1 MLSIKNLIF
10 KKKLVRK
17 LTELYVGSYIIE
29 EVVTTLAN
37 TVKLRL
43 PALIRI
49 HSMVNTSRL
58 VKYMLWFKDL
68 RVNQWIK
75 PCIGLTQENSIEN
88 SV

>member
-58 VKYMLWFKDL
+58 VKYML
-68 RVNQWIK
+68 
-75 PCIGLTQENSIEN
+75 
-88 SV
+88 